1 MNTENAAHNAAAHKE
16 SLLKEVIGR
25 YASMAIAY
33 SGGVD
38 STYLAAVAHEVLG
51 RNAHVIIA
59 DSPSLPRAELREAVT
74 LAEERG
80 WNLVVLKT
88 EEFSKD
94 EFLSNDG
101 RRCYFCKGELFQ
113 KMRQYALDHHIAAL
127 AYGEIADDRLDP
139 TRLGAV
145 AAREH
150 DILAPLQIAGLFK
163 QDIRQLSAQRGL
175 PTWDKASFAC
185 LSSRFPKGTPITPET
200 LEQVEK
206 AEEVLRTLGFHQY
219 RARHH
224 GDICRVEV
232 EPEEFERLLAPE
244 TRMKVVE
251 GITAAG
257 YRFVALDLSGYRMGS
272 TSGA

>member
-1 MNTENAAHNAAAHKE
+1 MNTDRTQHDVVSPKE
-16 SLLKEVIGR
+16 AQLKEVIGR
-25 YASMAIAY
+25 YDSMAIAY

-38 STYLAAVAHEVLG
+38 STYLAAVAYEVLG
-51 RNAHVIIA
+51 RNAHVVIA
-59 DSPSLPRAELREAVT
+59 DSPSLPRAELREAVA

-80 WNLVVLKT
+80 WNLVVLRT
-88 EEFSKD
+88 EEFSRE

-127 AYGEIADDRLDP
+127 AYGEIADDSQDP
-139 TRLGAV
+139 TRLGAI

-150 DILAPLQIAGLFK
+150 DILAPLQMAGLFK
-163 QDIRQLSAQRGL
+163 LDIRRLSAQRGL

-200 LEQVEK
+200 LQQVEQ

-224 GDICRVEV
+224 GDICRVEID
-232 EPEEFERLLAPE
+232 PEDFNRLLDPE
-244 TRMKVVE
+244 TRRKVVE

-257 YRFVALDLSGYRMGS
+257 YRFVALDLAGYRMGS
-272 TSGA
+272 IAES